1 MNMTKMT
8 KPMEV
13 PTIHSRGK
21 SRRITIVA
29 RVQRTKSRIKLATC
43 KSGRRRMLK
52 KRRICCRK
60 LS

>member
-13 PTIHSRGK
+13 PTIHFRGK

-43 KSGRRRMLK
+43 KSGRRRMLPA
-52 KRRICCRK
+52 
-60 LS
+60 